1 MDKHS
6 KTYTD
11 LVNCVEATIE
21 GWRKTQCSEIEQ
33 RVHVQELAYGIAKAA
48 LYVLSYQE
56 YQDFIEFI
64 HEKGYSH

>member
-6 KTYTD
+6 LAYSR
-11 LVNCVEATIE
+11 LVDCVNATID
-21 GWRKTQCSEIEQ
+21 GWKRTQCSEIEQ
-33 RVHVQELAYGIAKAA
+33 RVHVQELVYGIAKAA

-64 HEKGYSH
+64 HGKGYSH

>member
-1 MDKHS
+1 MVKHS

-11 LVNCVEATIE
+11 LVNCVEATID

-33 RVHVQELAYGIAKAA
+33 RVHVQELVYGIAKAA

>member
-1 MDKHS
+1 MVKHS

-11 LVNCVEATIE
+11 LVNCVEATID

-33 RVHVQELAYGIAKAA
+33 RVHVQELIYGIAKAA

-64 HEKGYSH
+64 HGKGYSH

>member
-1 MDKHS
+1 MVKHS

-11 LVNCVEATIE
+11 LVNCVDATID

-33 RVHVQELAYGIAKAA
+33 RVHVQELVYGIAKAA